1 MDALLE
7 ILKRFQ
13 SPEVFNPWAMS
24 DPLDAMPDGASGRE
38 SRLRA
43 HFSCKPCL
51 LLVGEA
57 PGYQGCH
64 FSGVPFTNEKL
75 IMDGAIPRIS
85 VTARL
90 TTRDRPWSEPS
101 ATIVWRTLREVGLAE
116 RIVLWNAFAWH
127 PSNPGNRLSNRA
139 PTRCEVQAG
148 LPALRAV
155 LEYFNGVPVVPV
167 GQVAARTLQQLGIPT
182 LPPVR
187 HPSRGGANAFREGV
201 MALVSSTF
209 GQRTQLATPRR

>member
-1 MDALLE
+1 MDALIE
-7 ILKRFQ
+7 ILKRFG
-13 SPEVFNPWAMS
+13 SPDVFNPWAMN
-24 DPLDAMPDGASGRE
+24 DAMDAVSDGAAGRE
-38 SRLRA
+38 ARLRA
-43 HFSCKPCL
+43 HFSCEPCL

-85 VTARL
+85 ASDRL

-116 RIVLWNAFAWH
+116 RTVLWNAFAWH
-127 PSNPGNRLSNRA
+127 PSAPGNRLSNRA
-139 PTRCEVQAG
+139 PTQSEVQAG

-155 LEYFNGVPVVPV
+155 LNHFNGVPVVPV
-167 GQVAARTLQQLGIPT
+167 GKVAARTLQQLGVRT
-182 LPPVR
+182 LQSIR
-187 HPSRGGANAFREGV
+187 HPSMGGANAFREGL
-201 MALVSSTF
+201 ASLVCTTF
-209 GQRTQLATPRR
+209 GRLPPD